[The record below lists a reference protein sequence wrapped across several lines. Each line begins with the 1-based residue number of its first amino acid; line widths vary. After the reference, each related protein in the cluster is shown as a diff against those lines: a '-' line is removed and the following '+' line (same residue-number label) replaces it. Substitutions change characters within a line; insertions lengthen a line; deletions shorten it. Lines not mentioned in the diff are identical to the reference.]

1 MKPYFVLIVGLPEL
15 DIEEDKIDIES
26 VDTLKEAKNLIRT
39 RMFDAVVVR
48 NELSD
53 SDGHA
58 ITNVFPHYRTI
69 LVTDGPLKKLKNGRN
84 GVHKV
89 IECCSKDEIIKCIF
103 DIITTYSNKNEDSLM
118 VLLSIQDSIEELKT
132 SSSFMKSSL
141 NQVHTRLDKLDQN
154 QNVLKTKFGKF
165 SDQRIKAEQFFIDTV
180 TVLRGDVNDLTDK
193 VNEPERDAKTVR
205 SLVEETG

>member
-1 MKPYFVLIVGLPEL
+1 MKPYFVLIVGLPE
-15 DIEEDKIDIES
+15 IDIEDNKIDVEK

-39 RMFDAVVVR
+39 RMFDAVVARDV
-48 NELSD
+48 LAD

-58 ITNVFPHYRTI
+58 ITNIFPHYRTI
-69 LVTDGPLKKLKNGRN
+69 LVSDSPIKKIKNGRN

-89 IECCSKDEIIKCIF
+89 IECCSKEEIIKSIF

-180 TVLRGDVNDLTDK
+180 TVLRGDVNDLVDK